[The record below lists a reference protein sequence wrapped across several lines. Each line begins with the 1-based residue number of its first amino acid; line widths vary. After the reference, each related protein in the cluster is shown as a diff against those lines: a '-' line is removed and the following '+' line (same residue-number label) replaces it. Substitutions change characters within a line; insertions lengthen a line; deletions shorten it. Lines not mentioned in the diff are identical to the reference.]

1 MKYINSK
8 TGWAIAILVLVLI
21 NIATLLTFWC
31 SKKRGFNDH
40 QPPPNRGG
48 AAVFIIKELALD
60 SIQQIQYLALVQE
73 HQKAIREIKEQV
85 KDAKEAYFGLLADS
99 SAKQETIDA
108 AIAKATTIEEQI
120 DVKTFEHFKQV
131 RALCNPEQKKKFDSI
146 ILDVFRMMAPD
157 KHQGPPPPRDE
168 RGGREGAHRRPPPPD
183 EEGFPPP
190 PQDGNPPPQ

>member
-31 SKKRGFNDH
+31 SKKRGFNEH

-48 AAVFIIKELALD
+48 AATFIIKELALD
-60 SIQQIQYLALVQE
+60 SLQQIQYLALVQE

-99 SAKQETIDA
+99 SAKQETINT

-120 DVKTFEHFKQV
+120 DIKTFEHFKQV

-168 RGGREGAHRRPPPPD
+168 RGEREGAHHRPPPPD

-190 PQDGNPPPQ
+190 PPDGNHPPQ